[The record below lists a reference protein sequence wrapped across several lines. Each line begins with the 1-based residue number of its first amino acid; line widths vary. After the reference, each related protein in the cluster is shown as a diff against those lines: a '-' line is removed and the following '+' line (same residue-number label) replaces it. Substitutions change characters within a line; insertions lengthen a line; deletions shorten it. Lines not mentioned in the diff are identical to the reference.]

1 MASAQVISSAESSK
15 IVINH
20 RILTPFDLAW
30 RRFKHNRLAMVGL
43 VIVALFVFVG
53 IFTPVLAPFPYDR
66 TNLLKPFLAPG
77 KDLNHLLG
85 TDNLGRDMLSR
96 LMWGVRISLIVAFVG
111 QGFSLLVGLTLGFW
125 AGWRGGIVDQV
136 VNRLLEI
143 AASLPGFL
151 FQIMLMVLIGNGIP
165 QVMAAITLLSWPGMT
180 RLVRAQVLALKDRE
194 YVDAARSLGA
204 NTWMIAVRH
213 LVPNILNP
221 IIVAITFGV
230 PGFIGAEAGLSFLG
244 YGINEPIP
252 SLGKMVGASS
262 EFLQRYLYMAILP
275 TVILSM
281 LVLGFSFLGDGLR
294 DALDPASE
302 RAS

>member
-1 MASAQVISSAESSK
+1 M
-15 IVINH
+15 
-20 RILTPFDLAW
+20 
-30 RRFKHNRLAMVGL
+30 
-43 VIVALFVFVG
+43 
-53 IFTPVLAPFPYDR
+53 
-66 TNLLKPFLAPG
+66 
-77 KDLNHLLG
+77 
-85 TDNLGRDMLSR
+85 
-96 LMWGVRISLIVAFVG
+96 
-111 QGFSLLVGLTLGFW
+111 
-125 AGWRGGIVDQV
+125 
-136 VNRLLEI
+136 
-143 AASLPGFL
+143 
-151 FQIMLMVLIGNGIP
+151 
-165 QVMAAITLLSWPGMT
+165 
-180 RLVRAQVLALKDRE
+180 RAQVLALKDRE

-221 IIVAITFGV
+221 IIVAITFGI